1 MAWRMQCQ
9 RACGDFPAKDR
20 EICSTPYVY
29 VRRRACSTI
38 RATVRSPA
46 RSRQRGASL
55 RNVPCQLDIAA
66 ERAATPGCATI
77 AHLNNAGAA
86 LPSAATLDTVIT
98 HLRLEAE
105 IGGYEA
111 ESAVWDVVTAV
122 RTSAATLLGGT
133 IDDVAITGSDTEG
146 FTKALWG
153 VHLGGGLQPGRRI
166 LVDRIAYDSHYMGLL
181 QVSELAGTTIEAVPS
196 TTDGTLDLDAL
207 AAALAGGDIALA
219 SLTHVGT
226 HRGLVN
232 PVAEASRL
240 CRQAGAIT
248 FVDACQSVGQLPV
261 DVGAIGCDVL
271 TGTGR
276 KWLRGPRGTGFVYV
290 RAGFIS
296 SLRPVGIDGRSATW
310 DEVNHYRMED
320 GAQRFIPFETP
331 VAMRLGLGT
340 AIDHALDLGI
350 ATIADRVG
358 TAAEGL
364 RTRLAGIDGV
374 AVHDGGRLRCGI
386 VTFTVDG
393 HSPMEVATTARAAG
407 INVSVTNRPA
417 TRLDLG
423 GERPSE
429 VVRASPHYYNTSDEL
444 DRLAEVVSGLR
455 PK

>member
-1 MAWRMQCQ
+1 M
-9 RACGDFPAKDR
+9 
-20 EICSTPYVY
+20 
-29 VRRRACSTI
+29 
-38 RATVRSPA
+38 
-46 RSRQRGASL
+46 SRQPGTSL
-55 RNVPCQLDIAA
+55 RSVPRLLDIAA
-66 ERAATPGCATI
+66 ERAATPGCTTV

-86 LPSAATLDTVIT
+86 LPTAATLNTVIS

-105 IGGYEA
+105 MGGYEA
-111 ESAVWDVVTAV
+111 ESAARDQVTAV
-122 RTSAATLLGGT
+122 RASAGALLGAS
-133 IDDVAITGSDTEG
+133 IDEVAITGSDTEG

-153 VHLGGGLQPGRRI
+153 LHLGGGLERGRRI

-181 QVSELAGTTIEAVPS
+181 QVSDLAGMTIEAVPS
-196 TTDGTLDLDAL
+196 TADGTLDIDAL
-207 AAALAGGDIALA
+207 AAALAGGDVALA

-240 CRQAGAIT
+240 CRHAGAVT

-290 RAGFIS
+290 RAAFAS
-296 SLRPVGIDGRSATW
+296 SLRPIGIDGRSATW
-310 DEVNHYRMED
+310 DEVDHYRMEN

-331 VAMRLGLGT
+331 VAVRLGLGT
-340 AIDHALDLGI
+340 AIDHVLNLGI
-350 ATIADRVG
+350 DAIADRVG
-358 TAAEGL
+358 SAAEGL
-364 RTRLAGIDGV
+364 RTRLASIDGV
-374 AVHDGGRLRCGI
+374 TVHDGGRLRCGI

-393 HSPMEVATTARAAG
+393 HSPTEVATTTRAAG

-423 GERPSE
+423 GDRPSG

-444 DRLAEVVSGLR
+444 NRLVEVVTGLR
-455 PK
+455 PA